1 VASDT
6 NERTLISSLIPKNCG
21 YGHTLFASI
30 AKRYTLFEDGI
41 EINEVSIIRL
51 LFAMSIFNSIVA
63 DYIIRNMVQIH
74 VSKTY
79 LVRLPMPQPSDQ
91 AIMENDDYRLLVINA
106 AKLTFY
112 FGGEP
117 FREIIDEL
125 GISEDDIPKSKKA
138 VDYLK
143 IKNDLIVA
151 KIYGLNKADMERIL
165 DNFKVLGGKYPEYV
179 AALKSKS
186 A

>member
-1 VASDT
+1 MNDAITV
-6 NERTLISSLIPKNCG
+6 NET
-21 YGHTLFASI
+21 
-30 AKRYTLFEDGI
+30 
-41 EINEVSIIRL
+41 SIIRL
-51 LFAMSIFNSIVA
+51 LFVASIFNSLIA

-74 VSKTY
+74 VNKTY
-79 LVRLPMPQPSDQ
+79 ILRLPMPQPSDQ

-112 FGGEP
+112 FGGEA

-125 GISEDDIPKSKKA
+125 GIDKSDIPASKKA

-143 IKNDLIVA
+143 IENDLIVA
-151 KIYGLNKADMERIL
+151 KIYGLNKADLERIL
-165 DNFKVLGGKYPEYV
+165 DNFKVLGEKYPEYV

-186 A
+186 V